1 MDLFQMMAQSD
12 RRQITARE
20 IDERSAEKLL
30 VLGPTLE
37 RNQNELLGPLIDQT
51 FNILQRKDMLPPAPD
66 AIVNKNMQIK
76 YVSML
81 ASAQKVVGIE
91 SLDRLIQTV
100 GGMAQMAPGALDK
113 LNVDFIV
120 DEYADILGTP
130 VEAVISSKQAQQT
143 RQEKAEQ
150 QAQLMQQQ
158 AIPELANTAKTL
170 SETEV
175 DGGNALDQLAKQQ
188 G

>member
-1 MDLFQMMAQSD
+1 
-12 RRQITARE
+12 
-20 IDERSAEKLL
+20 
-30 VLGPTLE
+30 
-37 RNQNELLGPLIDQT
+37 
-51 FNILQRKDMLPPAPD
+51 
-66 AIVNKNMQIK
+66 
-76 YVSML
+76 
-81 ASAQKVVGIE
+81 
-91 SLDRLIQTV
+91 
-100 GGMAQMAPGALDK
+100 MAPGALDK